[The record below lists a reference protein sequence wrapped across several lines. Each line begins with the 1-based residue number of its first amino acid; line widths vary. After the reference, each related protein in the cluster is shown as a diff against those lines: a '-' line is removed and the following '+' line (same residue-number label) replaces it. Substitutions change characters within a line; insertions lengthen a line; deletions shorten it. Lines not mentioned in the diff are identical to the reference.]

1 MLATREWV
9 KSLLRK
15 LNIGKYSNDEKRVG
29 TWIDGKPIY
38 QKTIVGKTPSST
50 GVNTTIVDVSSWN
63 IDKVILFEGTFMP
76 GGSTSIP
83 INYYYS
89 PNNYAMVHI
98 NDQDKLTMILGFS
111 EHTNKDVYITVRY
124 TKTTD

>member
-15 LNIGKYSNDEKRVG
+15 LNIGKYSNDEKRIG

-38 QKTIVGKTPSST
+38 QKTIVGKTPPRT
-50 GVNTTIVDVSSWN
+50 GINTVIADVSSWN
-63 IDKVILFEGTFMP
+63 IDKVISFEGIFMP
-76 GGSTSIP
+76 GGSTNIP
-83 INYYYS
+83 INYYFS
-89 PNNYAMVHI
+89 SNNYAMVHI
-98 NDQDKLTMILGFS
+98 NDQSELTMILGFS
-111 EHTNKDVYITVRY
+111 EQDNKDVYITVRY